1 MDFADQSLKSAG
13 FPERSWNGE
22 PVIAETKNIKRLK
35 PAGAYV
41 MPNTSILRFG
51 LILVTALV
59 LLAGAVTSAI
69 YLSRPQAQPIPEE
82 LDKPVMAAQIE
93 FMADAMRR
101 SAARI
106 AAHPQTIAC
115 FATASPDVCQEQAAN
130 LHALNQDAT
139 VLFVT
144 DGQRQLLPGFLPGET
159 QRLLASAGRG
169 GAGATASATFNLS
182 LSHPVVG
189 SDGKRLGF
197 VIVEQSVPQ
206 LQALFDTLPLP
217 DAAAYAELQ
226 QRQTGDASVVLMR
239 RGNQAV
245 KRNAHATLI
254 ALAGTPWQ
262 IAVWRPVTPVVENVA
277 PYVLGWLVASLIIAI
292 LVVATLLA
300 VRNRVTDSL
309 RMLVKLTNDLRQ
321 QRLRADY
328 PVSLAEFQTPL
339 ETMLKLGKVMLGR
352 QKEVSSQA
360 RIDHLSQ
367 VNNRR
372 SFDEKQKELFASL
385 KDGWSHSLLIL
396 DIDNFKQVND
406 TFGHEAGDQLIIKFG
421 NALKAS
427 LRNSDFIARLGGDE
441 FCVLF
446 PFTPLDRAQELA
458 DRLRGKMPE
467 SVELIPGVTQK
478 LSWSGGLSEYSRED
492 AQENEALARADTAL
506 LEAKRSGRNVT
517 RIKEAA

>member
-1 MDFADQSLKSAG
+1 MFAIFQ
-13 FPERSWNGE
+13 
-22 PVIAETKNIKRLK
+22 
-35 PAGAYV
+35 
-41 MPNTSILRFG
+41 
-51 LILVTALV
+51 
-59 LLAGAVTSAI
+59 
-69 YLSRPQAQPIPEE
+69 SRPLAPPAQEE
-82 LDKPVMAAQIE
+82 LDKPVMATQIE
-93 FMADAMRR
+93 FLADAMQG
-101 SAARI
+101 SSARI
-106 AAHPQTIAC
+106 AAHPQTLAC
-115 FATASPDVCQEQAAN
+115 FVTAAPEVCQAQAAN
-130 LHALNQDAT
+130 LYALNQNAT

-144 DGQRQLLPGFLPGET
+144 DGQRQLLPGFLPGDT
-159 QRLLASAGRG
+159 RRMLASAGRG
-169 GAGATASATFNLS
+169 GTGSMAAATFNLS
-182 LSHPVVG
+182 VSHPVMG

-226 QRQTGDASVVLMR
+226 QSQAGDATMVLMR

-245 KRNAHATLI
+245 KRNAQPTLI
-254 ALAGTPWQ
+254 ELAGTPWR
-262 IAVWRPVTPVVENVA
+262 IAVWRPFTPVAESAA
-277 PYVLGWLVASLIIAI
+277 PYVLGWLVASLVIAI
-292 LVVATLLA
+292 LVLSITLA
-300 VRNRVTDSL
+300 VRNRVTDNL
-309 RMLVKLTNDLRQ
+309 RVMVKLTNDVRQ

-352 QKEVSSQA
+352 QKEVSTLA
-360 RIDHLSQ
+360 RLDHLSQ

-372 SFDEKQKELFASL
+372 SFDEKQKELFATM

-421 NALKAS
+421 NALKHC

-446 PFTPLDRAQELA
+446 PYTPLDRAQELA
-458 DRLRGKMPE
+458 ERLRTNMPE

-492 AQENEALARADTAL
+492 KEENEALARADAAL
-506 LEAKRSGRNVT
+506 LEAKRGGRNAT
-517 RIKEAA
+517 RIRAAA

>member
-1 MDFADQSLKSAG
+1 MHH
-13 FPERSWNGE
+13 
-22 PVIAETKNIKRLK
+22 
-35 PAGAYV
+35 
-41 MPNTSILRFG
+41 TSISRFG
-51 LILVTALV
+51 LILAAALV
-59 LLAGAVTSAI
+59 LLAGLVTSAI
-69 YLSRPQAQPIPEE
+69 YLSRPQAQPVPEE

-93 FMADAMRR
+93 FLAEAMQRT
-101 SAARI
+101 AARI
-106 AAHPQTIAC
+106 AAHPQTLAC
-115 FATASPDVCQEQAAN
+115 FASAAAEVCQAQAAN
-130 LHALNQDAT
+130 LYALNQEAT

-144 DGQRQLLPGFLPGET
+144 DGQRQLLPGFLPGDT
-159 QRLLASAGRG
+159 RRLLANAGR
-169 GAGATASATFNLS
+169 AGASATATFNLS
-182 LSHPVVG
+182 LSHPVMG

-226 QRQTGDASVVLMR
+226 QSQAGDATMVLMR
-239 RGNQAV
+239 RGNQAI
-245 KRNAHATLI
+245 KSNAHPTLI

-262 IAVWRPVTPVVENVA
+262 IAVWRPVTPVVESVA
-277 PYVLGWLVASLIIAI
+277 PYLLSWLVASLVIAI
-292 LVVATLLA
+292 LVAATILA
-300 VRNRVTDSL
+300 VRNRVTDNL
-309 RMLVKLTNDLRQ
+309 RTLVKLTNDLRQ

-328 PVSLAEFQTPL
+328 PVSLAEFQPPL

-360 RIDHLSQ
+360 RLDHLSK

-385 KDGWSHSLLIL
+385 KDGWSHSLLIM

-421 NALKAS
+421 NALKAC

-458 DRLRGKMPE
+458 ERLRASMPE

-478 LSWSGGLSEYSRED
+478 LSWSGGMSEFSRDDRE
-492 AQENEALARADTAL
+492 ENEALARADAAL
-506 LEAKRSGRNVT
+506 LEAKRGGRNAT
-517 RIKEAA
+517 RIRAAA

>member
-1 MDFADQSLKSAG
+1 M
-13 FPERSWNGE
+13 
-22 PVIAETKNIKRLK
+22 
-35 PAGAYV
+35 
-41 MPNTSILRFG
+41 
-51 LILVTALV
+51 ALV
-59 LLAGAVTSAI
+59 LLAGLVTSTL
-69 YLSRPQAQPIPEE
+69 YLSRPHAQPVPEE

-93 FMADAMRR
+93 FMADAMQR
-101 SAARI
+101 SAAHM
-106 AAHPQTIAC
+106 AAHPQTLAC
-115 FATASPDVCQEQAAN
+115 FASAAPEVCQAQAAN

-144 DGQRQLLPGFLPGET
+144 DGQRQLLPGFLPGDT
-159 QRLLASAGRG
+159 RRLLANADQ
-169 GAGATASATFNLS
+169 AGASATATFNLS
-182 LSHPVVG
+182 LSHPVMD

-206 LQALFDTLPLP
+206 LQSLFDTLPLP

-226 QRQTGDASVVLMR
+226 QSQAGDAAMVLMR
-239 RGNQAV
+239 RGNQAI
-245 KRNAHATLI
+245 KRNNAPTLI
-254 ALAGTPWQ
+254 ELAGTPWK
-262 IAVWRPVTPVVENVA
+262 IAVWRPVTPVVESVA
-277 PYVLGWLVASLIIAI
+277 PYVLSWLVASLMMAI
-292 LVVATLLA
+292 LVMGVILA

-309 RMLVKLTNDLRQ
+309 RTMVKLTNDVRQ
-321 QRLRADY
+321 QRLRAEY
-328 PVSLAEFQTPL
+328 PVSLTEFMTPL
-339 ETMLKLGKVMLGR
+339 ETMLKLGKVMMGQ

-360 RIDHLSQ
+360 RMDHLSQ

-372 SFDEKQKELFASL
+372 SFDEKQKELFATL

-421 NALKAS
+421 NALKHC

-446 PFTPLDRAQELA
+446 PYTPLDRAQELSE
-458 DRLRGKMPE
+458 RLRTNMPE

-492 AQENEALARADTAL
+492 KEENEALARADAAL
-506 LEAKRSGRNVT
+506 LEAKRGGRNLT
-517 RIKEAA
+517 RIRAVA

>member
-1 MDFADQSLKSAG
+1 
-13 FPERSWNGE
+13 
-22 PVIAETKNIKRLK
+22 
-35 PAGAYV
+35 
-41 MPNTSILRFG
+41 MPHTSILRFG
-51 LILVTALV
+51 LVLSMALV
-59 LLAGAVTSAI
+59 LLAGLVTSTL
-69 YLSRPQAQPIPEE
+69 YLSRPHAQPVPEE

-93 FMADAMRR
+93 FMADAMQR
-101 SAARI
+101 SAARM
-106 AAHPQTIAC
+106 AAHPQTLAC
-115 FATASPDVCQEQAAN
+115 FASVAPEVCQAQATN

-144 DGQRQLLPGFLPGET
+144 DGQRQLLPGFLPGDT
-159 QRLLASAGRG
+159 RRLLENADQAGASA
-169 GAGATASATFNLS
+169 TATFNLS
-182 LSHPVVG
+182 LSHPVMD

-206 LQALFDTLPLP
+206 LQSLFDTLPLP

-226 QRQTGDASVVLMR
+226 QSQTGDAAMVLMR
-239 RGNQAV
+239 RGNQAI
-245 KRNAHATLI
+245 KRNNAPTLI
-254 ALAGTPWQ
+254 ELAGTPWK
-262 IAVWRPVTPVVENVA
+262 IAVWRPVTPVVESVA
-277 PYVLGWLVASLIIAI
+277 PYVLSWLVASLMMAI
-292 LVVATLLA
+292 LVMGVILA

-309 RMLVKLTNDLRQ
+309 RTMVKLTNDVRQ
-321 QRLRADY
+321 QRLRAEY
-328 PVSLAEFQTPL
+328 PVSLTEFMMPL
-339 ETMLKLGKVMLGR
+339 ETMLKLGKVMMGQ

-360 RIDHLSQ
+360 RMDHLSQ

-372 SFDEKQKELFASL
+372 SFDEKQKELFATL

-421 NALKAS
+421 NALKHC

-446 PFTPLDRAQELA
+446 PYTPLDRAKELSE
-458 DRLRGKMPE
+458 RLRTNMPE

-492 AQENEALARADTAL
+492 KEENEALARADAAL
-506 LEAKRSGRNVT
+506 LEAKRGGRNLT
-517 RIKEAA
+517 RIRAVA

>member
-1 MDFADQSLKSAG
+1 
-13 FPERSWNGE
+13 
-22 PVIAETKNIKRLK
+22 
-35 PAGAYV
+35 
-41 MPNTSILRFG
+41 MPNTSISRFG
-51 LILVTALV
+51 LVLTAALV
-59 LLAGAVTSAI
+59 LLAGLVTSAI
-69 YLSRPQAQPIPEE
+69 YLSRPQTQPAAEE
-82 LDKPVMAAQIE
+82 FDKPVMATQIE
-93 FMADAMRR
+93 FMAEAMQR

-106 AAHPQTIAC
+106 AAHPQTLAC
-115 FATASPDVCQEQAAN
+115 FASIAPDVCQAQASN
-130 LHALNQDAT
+130 LYALNQDAT

-144 DGQRQLLPGFLPGET
+144 DGQRQLLPGFLPGDT
-159 QRLLASAGRG
+159 RRLLANAGRG
-169 GAGATASATFNLS
+169 GSGATATATFNLS
-182 LSHPVVG
+182 LSHPVVD

-226 QRQTGDASVVLMR
+226 QSQAGDASMVLMR
-239 RGNQAV
+239 RGNQAI
-245 KRNAHATLI
+245 KRNAHPTLI

-262 IAVWRPVTPVVENVA
+262 IAVWRPVTPVVENIA
-277 PYVLGWLVASLIIAI
+277 PYLLGWLVASLVVAI
-292 LVVATLLA
+292 LVMGVTLA
-300 VRNRVTDSL
+300 VRNRVADNL

-328 PVSLAEFQTPL
+328 PVSLSEFQTPL

-352 QKEVSSQA
+352 QKEVTSQA
-360 RIDHLSQ
+360 RLDHLSK

-385 KDGWSHSLLIL
+385 KDGWSHSLLIM

-421 NALKAS
+421 NALKTC

-458 DRLRGKMPE
+458 DRLRGNMPE

-478 LSWSGGLSEYSRED
+478 LSWSGGLSEYSRDDKE
-492 AQENEALARADTAL
+492 ENEALARADAAL
-506 LEAKRSGRNVT
+506 LEAKRGGRNAT
-517 RIKEAA
+517 RIRAAA

>member
-1 MDFADQSLKSAG
+1 
-13 FPERSWNGE
+13 
-22 PVIAETKNIKRLK
+22 
-35 PAGAYV
+35 
-41 MPNTSILRFG
+41 MPHTSISRFG
-51 LILVTALV
+51 LILAAALV
-59 LLAGAVTSAI
+59 LLAGLVASAI
-69 YLSRPQAQPIPEE
+69 YLSRPQAQPVPEE

-93 FMADAMRR
+93 FLAEAMQRT
-101 SAARI
+101 AARI
-106 AAHPQTIAC
+106 AAHPQTLAC
-115 FATASPDVCQEQAAN
+115 FASAEAEVCQTQAAN

-144 DGQRQLLPGFLPGET
+144 DSQRQLLPGFLPGDT
-159 QRLLASAGRG
+159 RRRLATAGR
-169 GAGATASATFNLS
+169 AGASASATFNLS

-226 QRQTGDASVVLMR
+226 QKQNGDAAVVLMR
-239 RGNQAV
+239 RGNQAI
-245 KRNAHATLI
+245 KRNVRPTLI

-262 IAVWRPVTPVVENVA
+262 IAVWRPVTPVVESVA
-277 PYVLGWLVASLIIAI
+277 PYMLAWLVASLVIAI
-292 LVVATLLA
+292 LVTAATLA
-300 VRNRVTDSL
+300 VRNRVTDNL
-309 RMLVKLTNDLRQ
+309 RTLVKLTNDLRQ

-328 PVSLAEFQTPL
+328 TVSLAEFQMPL

-360 RIDHLSQ
+360 RLDHLSK

-385 KDGWSHSLLIL
+385 KEGWSHSLLIL

-421 NALKAS
+421 NALKTC

-446 PFTPLDRAQELA
+446 PFTPLERAQELA
-458 DRLRGKMPE
+458 ERLRANMPE

-478 LSWSGGLSEYSRED
+478 LSWSGGLSEFSRDDKE
-492 AQENEALARADTAL
+492 ENEALARADAAL
-506 LEAKRSGRNVT
+506 LEAKRGGRNAT
-517 RIKEAA
+517 RVRAAA